1 MRYQLPA
8 CVLLLAA
15 LSVAPVIAQVA
26 SHAPTTVAKQPAPA
40 TKTQAAQPSAIQVSD
55 KPVAKV
61 NGTVL
66 TERDLVREMYA
77 IFPYARQHS
86 GFPKAQEASIRQ
98 GALQMIIFE
107 ELVYQDA
114 ERRKL
119 TVSADKIDR
128 AEAEFRGQ
136 FSSPGEF
143 QQYLQSEMHGSHQQ
157 LRENIKRSLLIEQVL
172 KTDVQNKSAVS
183 VAEARAYYDKNP
195 GKFEHGES
203 FNFQLI
209 SILPPRNASADQ
221 NKEGKKRAEDALK
234 QAKATKSYEEFGLLA
249 EKISED
255 DFRVNMGDHKNV
267 DRDKLPPQV
276 VKALLSMKVGQVSD
290 LIPVENAYTIIRLN
304 GHTPAGK
311 ASFESVKVQL
321 QTDLQKQK
329 YEQLRA
335 GLDQKLRSSAKV
347 EVLQG

>member
-15 LSVAPVIAQVA
+15 LSVSPVTAQVA
-26 SHAPTTVAKQPAPA
+26 SHAPTTIARQPA
-40 TKTQAAQPSAIQVSD
+40 TGTTTQAAPASASQASD

-61 NGTVL
+61 NGAVL

-86 GFPKAQEASIRQ
+86 GFPKSQEASIRQ
-98 GALQMIIFE
+98 GAMQMIIFE

-119 TVSADKIDR
+119 TVSADKVDR

-136 FSSPGEF
+136 FSSPSEF
-143 QQYLQSEMHGSHQQ
+143 QQYLQSEMHGSRQQ
-157 LRENIKRSLLIEQVL
+157 LRESIKRSLLIEQVL
-172 KTDVQNKSAVS
+172 KIDVQNKSAVS
-183 VAEARAYYDKNP
+183 LAEARAYYDKNP

-209 SILPPRNASADQ
+209 SILPPRNATPEQ
-221 NKEGKKRAEDALK
+221 NKEAKKRAEDALK
-234 QAKATKSYEEFGLLA
+234 QAKASKSYEQFGLLA

-276 VKALLSMKVGQVSD
+276 VKVLQSMQVGQVSD
-290 LIPVENAYTIIRLN
+290 LVQVENAYTIIRLN

-311 ASFESVKVQL
+311 VPFESVKTQL

>member
-1 MRYQLPA
+1 MRHQLPTF
-8 CVLLLAA
+8 VLLLAA
-15 LSVAPVIAQVA
+15 LSVAPVTAQVA
-26 SHAPTTVAKQPAPA
+26 SHAPTTIAKPASGSKA
-40 TKTQAAQPSAIQVSD
+40 QSLQPSGPQVSD

-66 TERDLVREMYA
+66 TERDLVREMYS
-77 IFPYARQHS
+77 IFPYARQHN

-119 TVSADKIDR
+119 TVPADKIDR

-136 FSSPGEF
+136 FSSSSEF
-143 QQYLQSEMHGSHQQ
+143 QQYLQSEMHGSRQQ
-157 LRENIKRSLLIEQVL
+157 LRESIKRSLLIEQLL
-172 KTDVQNKSAVS
+172 KIDVQNKSSVS
-183 VAEARAYYDKNP
+183 LAEARAYYDKNP
-195 GKFEHGES
+195 GKFEHGET

-209 SILPPRNASADQ
+209 SILPPRNATPDQ
-221 NKEGKKRAEDALK
+221 NKEGKKRAEQALK

-255 DFRVNMGDHKNV
+255 DFRVNMGDHKDV
-267 DRDKLPPQV
+267 DADKLPPQV
-276 VKALLSMKVGQVSD
+276 VKALLSMKTGQVSD
-290 LIPVENAYTIIRLN
+290 LIQVENAYTIIRLN

-311 ASFESVKVQL
+311 VSFESVKTQL

-335 GLDQKLRSSAKV
+335 GLDQKLRSNAKV